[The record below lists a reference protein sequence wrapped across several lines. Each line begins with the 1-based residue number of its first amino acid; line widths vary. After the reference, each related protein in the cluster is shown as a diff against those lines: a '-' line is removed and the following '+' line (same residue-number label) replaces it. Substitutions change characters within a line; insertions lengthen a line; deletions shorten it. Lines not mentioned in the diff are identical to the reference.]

1 MPVKLL
7 GKESVVESTN
17 VLKPANLIFVR
28 RIENPS
34 IDYNIILG
42 IILLSGDIL
51 MKLHSKILDTFENP
65 ETKEDYLITM
75 DIPEFTCLCPL
86 TGQPD
91 FAEFVINYVPDK
103 LCVELKSLKLY
114 MGSYRDVGA
123 FHEDNT
129 NSILK
134 DIRVLIKPRYM
145 SVIGYWKVRGGITTT
160 ISTKYIKKG
169 WKDNNNILV

>member
-1 MPVKLL
+1 M
-7 GKESVVESTN
+7 T
-17 VLKPANLIFVR
+17 
-28 RIENPS
+28 
-34 IDYNIILG
+34 
-42 IILLSGDIL
+42 
-51 MKLHSKILDTFENP
+51 LHHKILDTFENP
-65 ETKEDYLITM
+65 ENKEDYLITM

-91 FAEFVINYVPDK
+91 FAEFVIKYVPDK

-114 MGSYRDVGA
+114 MASYRDVGA

-134 DIRVLIKPRYM
+134 DLRMLIKPRYM
-145 SVIGYWKVRGGITTT
+145 SVVGYWKVRGGITTT

-169 WKDNNNILV
+169 WKDTNKIVIWD